1 MQTGE
6 DVPRQKR
13 RVLHVVKSYL
23 WQLLSCWP
31 PSVSDFP
38 PLTHQGGST

>member
-13 RVLHVVKSYL
+13 RVLHVVKKLSVAITV
-23 WQLLSCWP
+23 LLAA
-31 PSVSDFP
+31 
-38 PLTHQGGST
+38 LG